1 MTLSYA
7 FREVVKKHI
16 AEHGCGTIVT
26 RQQLS
31 QMVMEAYPHNHNSFL
46 PADYCYNRTNKGI
59 SFETH
64 VHLFEFLDDGRYRI
78 LGEDYPYSGAVYC
91 REMGETEDRVYGSWY
106 HGVFS
111 PAGAAAPELMF
122 RAKRLAEEL
131 RHLKLVTQ
139 QSETD
144 EKPVVTV
151 TSTGEPLCKIAV
163 WEEAYQISTTL
174 PNWKETTTYQGNTTQ
189 EGVFTY
195 VADRMDE
202 TVAEVQRMTA
212 CQRNVQPARFEELVR
227 SLSLDQ
233 LETWRQDVRPLLQKL
248 FAPLVEGTEFYL
260 SVNTTDTRSK
270 ILELHKIGV
279 PKRLVGF
286 SGKQNMEIIAFFN
299 ADFYNQI
306 RMRVPLPD
314 NQRPNKTQPHVI
326 ISLQT
331 LWNVICAATDNNQCM
346 A

>member
-1 MTLSYA
+1 MSDA
-7 FREVVKKHI
+7 FRDVVKQHI
-16 AEHGCGTIVT
+16 AAHGSRTIVT

-31 QMVMEAYPHNHNSFL
+31 QMVTEVYPHNHNSFQ

-64 VHLFEFLDDGRYRI
+64 VHLFELLDDGRYRI
-78 LGEDYPYSGAVYC
+78 LGEDYPYSGEVYC
-91 REMGETEDRVYGSWY
+91 REVGEAVDRVYGSWY

-111 PAGAAAPELMF
+111 AAGATPPELLF
-122 RAKRLAEEL
+122 KARRLCEEL
-131 RHLKLVTQ
+131 RYLKLVMQ

-144 EKPVVTV
+144 GKPVVKV
-151 TSTGEPLCKIAV
+151 KSAGEPLCEIAV

-189 EGVFTY
+189 EGVFAY
-195 VADRMDE
+195 FADRLDE
-202 TVAEVQRMTA
+202 TVAEVQRMAA
-212 CQRNVQPARFEELVR
+212 CQRKEKPVYFEEMVL
-227 SLSLDQ
+227 SLSLDRP
-233 LETWRQDVRPLLQKL
+233 ESWRQDVRPLLQKL
-248 FAPLVEGTEFYL
+248 FAPLVEGTDFYL

-270 ILELHKIGV
+270 ILELHRNGAS
-279 PKRLVGF
+279 KRLLGF
-286 SGKQNMEIIAFFN
+286 SGKQNMEIAAFFN

-314 NQRPNKTQPHVI
+314 NQRPNKTQPHVT

-331 LWNVICAATDNNQCM
+331 LWNVICAATGKNSCM
-346 A
+346 T